1 MKKYFPQMREL
12 ILKAEDLYKSGE
24 GQEKKKF
31 VVDKLNELINIPL
44 LPEIIEGKLISIII
58 DAMVYI
64 IFNIAEEKGV
74 E

>member
-12 ILKAEDLYKSGE
+12 ILKAEDLYESGK
-24 GQEKKKF
+24 GQEKKKY

-44 LPEIIEGKLISIII
+44 LPEVIEGKLIGIVI

-64 IFNIAEEKGV
+64 IFNVAKEKGV